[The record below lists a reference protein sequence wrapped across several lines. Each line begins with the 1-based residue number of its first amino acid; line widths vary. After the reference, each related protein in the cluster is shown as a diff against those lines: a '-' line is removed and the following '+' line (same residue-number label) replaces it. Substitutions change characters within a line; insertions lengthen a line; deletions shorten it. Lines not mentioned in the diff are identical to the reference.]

1 MTSTADHPSHTN
13 QHWIWK
19 YVFSVDHK
27 VIGLQYMITSWLLLL
42 FGFIL
47 IMLLR
52 WQLAYPG
59 QPIPW
64 IGQLLPAS
72 LAPGG
77 IVVPAFY
84 NQLGAMHGT
93 IMIFLG
99 VV

>member
-1 MTSTADHPSHTN
+1 MSSNANHEAHPE

-27 VIGLQYMITSWLLLL
+27 VIGLQYLITSWLLLL
-42 FGFIL
+42 FGFCL

-52 WQLAYPG
+52 WQLAFPG
-59 QPIPW
+59 QPIPI
-64 IGQLLPAS
+64 IGALLAS
-72 LAPGG
+72 SLTPGG
-77 IVVPAFY
+77 IVTPALY

-99 VV
+99 